1 VTSPVRPPGPQDLAW
16 AELAAELTP
25 AKTLARIDAV
35 TARVVTTVTVVG
47 LLLTGLGALSA
58 GLPNQGEPA
67 KALAIAAVVSAVLSV
82 AAALVA
88 QVLTISHRFN
98 PANRAAVRA
107 WYRRQFDIRA
117 YPTQVATVLLL
128 AAVLLAGAT
137 AAAELVAPAAA
148 GTSAGITV
156 MQVRQPG
163 TTASTG
169 QAAVSVTVTFR
180 GLVPGQV
187 VTLIVTTSGSA
198 TPLARVAS
206 TAAPD
211 GTATATVALQALPA
225 AHPVI
230 VTARAPR
237 QQCRAVLAP
246 ARATPTL
253 RCRA

>member
-1 VTSPVRPPGPQDLAW
+1 MTTPVRPSGPQDLAW

-25 AKTLARIDAV
+25 AKSLARIDAV

-47 LLLTGLGALSA
+47 LLLTGLGAFSA
-58 GLPNQGEPA
+58 ALPSQGEPA
-67 KALAIAAVVSAVLSV
+67 KALAIAAVVTAALSV

-88 QVLTISHRFN
+88 QVLTINQRLN
-98 PANRAAVRA
+98 PANLAAVRA

-128 AAVLLAGAT
+128 VAALLAGAT
-137 AAAELVAPAAA
+137 AAAELVSPVRA

-156 MQVRQPG
+156 VQVRQPG
-163 TTASTG
+163 TPASTG
-169 QAAVSVTVTFR
+169 QTAVSVTVTFR

-187 VTLIVTTSGSA
+187 VTLIVTTPGSA
-198 TPLARVAS
+198 SPLARVAS

-230 VTARAPR
+230 MTAQAPG

-246 ARATPTL
+246 ARARPTL
-253 RCRA
+253 SCRA